1 MTKIKLCNLIER
13 ERERERETSAPE
25 QSSVRGRER
34 ENFARDPTITDYF
47 LLKANPV
54 ANF

>member
-1 MTKIKLCNLIER
+1 MTKIKLCNLR
-13 ERERERETSAPE
+13 ERE
-25 QSSVRGRER
+25 RER
-34 ENFARDPTITDYF
+34 ENFARDPTPIDYF